1 MTHRILLT
9 ALFVALGTATLSL
22 IPSTKSEALVAMAL
36 PFAVTSPD
44 IKNGETFTNEFVFS
58 GFGCT
63 GANKAPKLEW
73 GGAPADAKYFA
84 VTMYDPDAPTG
95 SGWWHWSVINIPPST
110 SALDPA
116 KLPEGA
122 ISTRTDYGT
131 TGYGGPCPPVGDK
144 PHRYILTV
152 YALKDKVPLEAEVPA
167 AQVGYYINSLKIG
180 EASLTAYYGR

>member
-1 MTHRILLT
+1 MSRSIVITVFLAGLAAIFLAFSATPSRAI
-9 ALFVALGTATLSL
+9 VAINQPFTL
-22 IPSTKSEALVAMAL
+22 
-36 PFAVTSPD
+36 TSPD
-44 IKNGETFTNEFVFS
+44 IKDGETFTSKFVFS

-63 GANKAPKLEW
+63 GGNVAPKLEW
-73 GGAPADAKYFA
+73 SGAPPETKYFA

-95 SGWWHWSVINIPPST
+95 SGWWHWSVINLPA
-110 SALDPA
+110 SATNLDA
-116 KLPEGA
+116 SALPEGA
-122 ISTRTDYGT
+122 ITTRTDYGV

-180 EASLTAYYGR
+180 QAMMTLYYGR